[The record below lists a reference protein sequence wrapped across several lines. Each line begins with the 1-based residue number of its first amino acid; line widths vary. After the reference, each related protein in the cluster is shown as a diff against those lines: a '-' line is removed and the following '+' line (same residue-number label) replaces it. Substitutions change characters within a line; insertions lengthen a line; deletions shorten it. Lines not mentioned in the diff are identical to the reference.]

1 MTHNHPI
8 SIRFGIQDDMNRLIE
23 WLQQPGVLQWFPL
36 ADLREIE
43 DAARIWISNIKYNS
57 VLTALWD
64 GQPCGIATVYI
75 QPFKKL
81 VHQSL
86 FAIIVDEKFR
96 GKGVGSRL
104 LIDLEKL
111 AKEQF
116 HIELMHLE
124 VYEGNPAIHLY
135 RRRGFV
141 QYGYQRHFIKENGQY
156 LGKIMMQKMLL

>member
-1 MTHNHPI
+1 MSSQNPI
-8 SIRFGIQDDMNRLIE
+8 SIRPGIQEDMKYLIE

-43 DAARIWISNIKYNS
+43 DAARIWISNIKFNS

-64 GQPCGIATVYI
+64 GEPCGIATLYI
-75 QPFKKL
+75 QTFKKL
-81 VHQSL
+81 AHQSL

-96 GKGVGSRL
+96 GKGVGKHL
-104 LIDLEKL
+104 LTDLEQL

-116 HIELMHLE
+116 QIELLHLE

-135 RRRGFV
+135 QRLGFL
-141 QYGYQRHFIKENGQY
+141 QYGYQRHFIKQNNQY
-156 LGKIMMQKMLL
+156 LGKIMMQKAL